1 MMTRRFARSAAAIAV
16 AGVVLAGCGSDGD
29 EDASDTDDSAD
40 VTVQVE
46 IADGAVTPPPGRVSV
61 ELGDN
66 LRIEITG
73 DEPDEV
79 HLHGYDLPV
88 DIIPGEVAVLEFVA
102 DQAGRFEL
110 ELHDAGLQL
119 LQLEVE

>member
-1 MMTRRFARSAAAIAV
+1 MTRRFARSAAAIAV